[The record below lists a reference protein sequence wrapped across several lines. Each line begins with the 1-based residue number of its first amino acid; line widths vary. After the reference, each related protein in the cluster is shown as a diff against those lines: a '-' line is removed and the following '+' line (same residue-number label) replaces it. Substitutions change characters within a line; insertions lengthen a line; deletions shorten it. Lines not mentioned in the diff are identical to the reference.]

1 MEIGKMIQLMDME
14 SMLVLILNNNIK
26 EDGNKGP
33 SMEKEF
39 KNLKMGQFIRVIML
53 MELKKDKGNQ
63 SIRMEQ
69 VMKDN
74 LKIM

>member
-1 MEIGKMIQLMDME
+1 MDME

-53 MELKKDKGNQ
+53 MELKKDKGN
-63 SIRMEQ
+63 
-69 VMKDN
+69 
-74 LKIM
+74 